1 MMILTVK
8 SVWLDGLY
16 KSGKIVYISNS
27 SALAQRNI
35 KSIIELETLEL
46 FMYLVRTYVISVNS
60 SRLNELA
67 TSLKMSACMEWWEYD
82 GF

>member
-8 SVWLDGLY
+8 SMWLDELC
-16 KSGKIVYISNS
+16 KSGKIVCISNS

-35 KSIIELETLEL
+35 KSIMELETLEL

-67 TSLKMSACMEWWEYD
+67 TSLKMSACIE
-82 GF
+82 